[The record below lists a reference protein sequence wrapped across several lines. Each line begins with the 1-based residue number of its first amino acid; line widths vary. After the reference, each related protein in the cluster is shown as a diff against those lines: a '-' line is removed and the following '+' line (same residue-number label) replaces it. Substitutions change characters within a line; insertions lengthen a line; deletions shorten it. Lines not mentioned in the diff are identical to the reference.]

1 MPDQTSAQAPS
12 ASRCSAVGPETGDPC
27 IGVSGHDGGHPF
39 APSGRPIHATALTWL
54 LDATKMPIE
63 QAWTMVRKCTNEHE
77 PDGNLCPGFIKFGP
91 SDPQAACTTCGAW
104 EGCVAPGWRDRIVE
118 TPAVNPLVA
127 AVLAVMPTLHGE
139 VLLES
144 FDRRTT
150 ASEWDE
156 SKWGPPE
163 PLAAKYVAAV
173 LSAAA
178 DALDPDHRNIEGIV
192 RWMRARANE
201 VDPVIRLDM
210 LDFPTAWE
218 IQRRGVEHNPRCSS
232 VPGWSPISGPALLCD
247 CGAVETEW
255 RRLVAEHEA
264 PKETR

>member
-1 MPDQTSAQAPS
+1 MSDQTSAQAPS
-12 ASRCSAVGPETGDPC
+12 ASRCPAVGPETGDPC

-39 APSGRPIHATALTWL
+39 APEERPIHPASLAWL
-54 LDATKMPIE
+54 LDATKIPAE
-63 QAWTMVRKCTNEHE
+63 QVWSMVRKCTNEHE
-77 PDGNLCPGFIKFGP
+77 PDGNLCPGYIKFGP

-118 TPAVNPLVA
+118 
-127 AVLAVMPTLHGE
+127 
-139 VLLES
+139 S
-144 FDRRTT
+144 
-150 ASEWDE
+150 
-156 SKWGPPE
+156 
-163 PLAAKYVAAV
+163 LAA
-173 LSAAA
+173 
-178 DALDPDHRNIEGIV
+178 
-192 RWMRARANE
+192 
-201 VDPVIRLDM
+201 IRLDM